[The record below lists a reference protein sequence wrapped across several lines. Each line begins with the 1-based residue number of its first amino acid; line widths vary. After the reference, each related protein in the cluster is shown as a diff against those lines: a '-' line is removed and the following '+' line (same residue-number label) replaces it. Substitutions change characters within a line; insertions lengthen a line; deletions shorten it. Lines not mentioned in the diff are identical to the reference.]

1 MKFADI
7 NRKLTEIVADYISRG
22 YVINTNTMNCLESGT
37 KGKVDVTDGKEI
49 IRILLEEFREEAEKR
64 EDGWAPRLYGVRLV
78 VGRATENLKARSR
91 NFDSIWN
98 HNLDIIY
105 EHKFY
110 RVGGWDSDWYG
121 SIVDAVV
128 REDKHRKRISDSW
141 ESEFVVF
148 GEKAK
153 GIVLPFLRRQKNCK
167 TATVKNITRVSKRC
181 REDGTVSYIVSSKGR
196 DFVMNR
202 KGCIA

>member
-49 IRILLEEFREEAEKR
+49 IRILLEEFRVEVDWLGEK
-64 EDGWAPRLYGVRLV
+64 WTPRVYGVRLV
-78 VGRATENLKARSR
+78 VGRATENLKPHSK

-110 RVGGWDSDWYG
+110 RVGDWDSDWYG

-148 GEKAK
+148 GEDAK
-153 GIVLPFLRRQKNCK
+153 RIVLPFLRRQKNCK

-181 REDGTVSYIVSSKGR
+181 REDGAVSYIVSSKGR

>member
-64 EDGWAPRLYGVRLV
+64 EDGWTPRLYGVRLV
-78 VGRATENLKARSR
+78 VGAATENLKAHSR

-98 HNLDIIY
+98 HKLKVFD
-105 EHKFY
+105 EVRFY
-110 RVGGWDSDWYG
+110 RVGDWDADWYG
-121 SIVDAVV
+121 SAAEAFA
-128 REDKHRKRISDSW
+128 REKKHRERLRDSW
-141 ESEFVVF
+141 KSEYTVF
-148 GEKAK
+148 GEDAK
-153 GIVLPFLRRQKNCK
+153 RIVLPFLRRQKNCK
-167 TATVKNITRVSKRC
+167 TVTAKNITRVSKRC

-202 KGCIA
+202 KERFA